1 MYRFSIY
8 ILALLA
14 LVLGL
19 LIGTLN
25 SSSVSIDLFW
35 QQLELPL
42 GAALVIAFVL
52 GILLGLFALY
62 VFRILPQAMQLR
74 RLQKKVRTL
83 EASANSDNSSLARL
97 SASED

>member
-1 MYRFSIY
+1 MYRLSLY

-25 SSSVSIDLFW
+25 ASSVNIDLFW

-42 GAALVIAFVL
+42 GAALVMAFVL

-62 VFRILPQAMQLR
+62 VFRVLPQAIQLR
-74 RLQKKVRTL
+74 GLQKTVRKL
-83 EASANSDNSSLARL
+83 EASADGDNSSLTRL
-97 SASED
+97 SVSED